1 MQVSNPRAEPMVLRP
16 AGQLRPAVRARR
28 GARTLKAIK
37 RSWQLYAL
45 LALPMLYL
53 IVFKYVPMYGVQIA
67 FRDYSVIQGLSDSPW
82 AGLKH
87 FERFVTAHNFWQ
99 ILRNTLVL
107 NGYQLLAGFPL
118 PIVLA
123 LALNYV
129 ARRWFKRS
137 VQMVSYA
144 PHFISVVVLV
154 GITLQFL
161 APSGL
166 VNQLL
171 GVVGIGPIHFMGE
184 PAYWKSIFVWSGVW
198 QHVGFNC
205 IIYLA
210 ALTSIDPTL
219 HEAAVMDGA
228 NKLQRIRDIDL
239 PGIMPVAV
247 ILLILNMGQLLDT
260 GFEKVLLLQN
270 PLNLRT
276 SEVIDTYVYR
286 VGLDSAVPNF
296 SYAAAIGLFKAV
308 IGLILIVA
316 ANQLAKRLRAQT
328 LW

>member
-1 MQVSNPRAEPMVLRP
+1 MQLSKPQAGAPILRP
-16 AGQLRPAVRARR
+16 AGQLRPAVRARP

-161 APSGL
+161 APGGL
-166 VNQLL
+166 INQLL

-198 QHVGFNC
+198 QHLGFNC

>member
-1 MQVSNPRAEPMVLRP
+1 MQLSKPQAESPVFRP
-16 AGQLRPAVRARR
+16 ARHDRRTSRARR
-28 GARTLKAIK
+28 GARTVKAIR
-37 RSWQLYAL
+37 RSGQLYAL

-53 IVFKYVPMYGVQIA
+53 LVFKYWPMYGAQIA
-67 FRDYSVIQGLSDSPW
+67 FRDFNAAAGITGSPW
-82 AGLKH
+82 VGLKH
-87 FERFVTAHNFWQ
+87 FEQFVTSYNFWP

-107 NGYQLLAGFPL
+107 NGYQLVAGFPL

-123 LALNYV
+123 LALNYI
-129 ARRWFKRS
+129 RLRWFRKS

-166 VNQLL
+166 INQVL
-171 GVVGIGPIHFMGE
+171 GVVGLGPIHFMGE

-198 QHVGFNC
+198 QHLGFNA

-210 ALTSIDPTL
+210 ALSSIDPTL

-247 ILLILNMGQLLDT
+247 ILLILNLGQLLDT

-286 VGLDSAVPNF
+286 VGLASAVPNF

-308 IGLILIVA
+308 IGLILIVG
-316 ANQLAKRLRAQT
+316 ANQLAKRLKAQS